1 MTTELP
7 KQPIGAFD
15 YETTISFGDFIAS
28 LVEIIKRYET
38 WDEDEPPIVQ
48 DLDRLVHDH
57 IRCLRT
63 CDGQCPLGKECE
75 L

>member
-28 LVEIIKRYET
+28 LVEIIKTYEV
-38 WDEDEPPIVQ
+38 DESPIVQ

-57 IRCLRT
+57 IGCLRT
-63 CDGQCPLGKECE
+63 CDGQCPFGKECD

>member
-28 LVEIIKRYET
+28 LVEIIKTYK
-38 WDEDEPPIVQ
+38 EDGSPIVQ
-48 DLDRLVHDH
+48 DLERLVHDN
-57 IRCLRT
+57 IGCMRS
-63 CDGQCPLGKECE
+63 CDGQCPFGKECE